1 MKFRTELNIKP
12 APFQISPFEG
22 MVFIGSCFS
31 DHMGERF
38 RRLGIP
44 LLTNPFGVIFHPLPL
59 LEIVLKALDPD
70 FSYSAVNLL
79 HYENRFYSLAHH
91 GSYSDKSEEILL
103 EKLNRDIGFLR
114 EGLADCKLLCLTLGT
129 SFGYE
134 REGRVVANCHK
145 LPQSFFQKKLS
156 SSAVIE
162 KKLEEVIEAL
172 HRKNP
177 SLKIVL
183 TVSPVRH
190 VKDGLVENNRSKAQL
205 LTAVHNLC
213 ESIDNAFYFP
223 SYELVVD
230 DLRDYRFFKKDL
242 VHPSDIAVDYVQEAF
257 LKFVFDDKSI
267 EVIVELQKFQ
277 LFQSHKVSS
286 ENKEIHELKVQ
297 EKKSELKKK
306 YPKVEV

>member
-1 MKFRTELNIKP
+1 MW
-12 APFQISPFEG
+12 
-22 MVFIGSCFS
+22 V
-31 DHMGERF
+31 
-38 RRLGIP
+38 GI
-44 LLTNPFGVIFHPLPL
+44 N
-59 LEIVLKALDPD
+59 
-70 FSYSAVNLL
+70 
-79 HYENRFYSLAHH
+79 H
-91 GSYSDKSEEILL
+91 GPR
-103 EKLNRDIGFLR
+103 N
-114 EGLADCKLLCLTLGT
+114 
-129 SFGYE
+129 
-134 REGRVVANCHK
+134 
-145 LPQSFFQKKLS
+145 
-156 SSAVIE
+156 
-162 KKLEEVIEAL
+162 
-172 HRKNP
+172 RKNP

-213 ESIDNAFYFP
+213 ESIDNTFYFP

-267 EVIVELQKFQ
+267 KVIDELKKFQ

>member
-1 MKFRTELNIKP
+1 MKFRTELNIKQ
-12 APFQISPFEG
+12 APFQINPFEG
-22 MVFIGSCFS
+22 MVFMGSCFS
-31 DHMGERF
+31 DQMGERF
-38 RRLGIP
+38 KRLGIP

-59 LEIVLKALDPD
+59 LEIVSKSLDPE
-70 FSYSAVNLL
+70 FSYSPANLL
-79 HYENRFYSLAHH
+79 HHENRFYSLAHH
-91 GSYSDKSEEILL
+91 GSYSDKSKERLI
-103 EKLNRDIGFLR
+103 EKLNLDIGLLR
-114 EGLADCKLLCLTLGT
+114 HGLANSKLLCLTLGT

-134 REGRVVANCHK
+134 SKGRVVANCHK
-145 LPQSFFQKKLS
+145 LPQTFFEKKLTS
-156 SSAVIE
+156 LAVIE
-162 KKLEEVIEAL
+162 KKLEEVTEAL

-205 LTAVHNLC
+205 LTAVHNVC
-213 ESIDNAFYFP
+213 ESTGNAFYFP

-242 VHPSDIAVDYVQEAF
+242 VHPSEMAVDYVQEAF
-257 LKFVFDDKSI
+257 LKFVFDEKSI
-267 EVIVELQKFQ
+267 KVIEELHKFQ

-286 ENKEIHELKVQ
+286 ENKERHELKVQ
-297 EKKSELKKK
+297 EKKSELTKK

>member
-22 MVFIGSCFS
+22 MVFMGSCFS

-38 RRLGIP
+38 KRLGIP

-59 LEIVLKALDPD
+59 LEIVLKALDPE
-70 FSYSAVNLL
+70 FSYSAAGLFY
-79 HYENRFYSLAHH
+79 YENRYYSLTHH
-91 GSYSDKSEEILL
+91 GSYSGKSEEKLL
-103 EKLNRDIGFLR
+103 EKLNNDLELLR
-114 EGLADCKLLCLTLGT
+114 SGLAESKALCLTLGT

-134 REGRVVANCHK
+134 REGRIVANCHK

-156 SSAVIE
+156 NSAVIE
-162 KKLEEVIEAL
+162 KKLEAVIEAL

-205 LTAVHNLC
+205 LTAVHNVC
-213 ESIDNAFYFP
+213 ESTGNAFYFP

-242 VHPSDIAVDYVQEAF
+242 VHPSEMAVDYVQEAF
-257 LKFVFDDKSI
+257 LKFVFDEKSI
-267 EVIVELQKFQ
+267 KVIEELQKFQ

-297 EKKSELKKK
+297 EKKSELTKK
-306 YPKVEV
+306 YPMVEV